1 MKLYPLFCDT
11 LSDVNETVPI
21 TWGVPW
27 KKGEL
32 KNSSEVRLA
41 NDNKKHYQLQSK
53 NLAYW
58 PDGSVKWTKHSAN
71 IPYQS
76 LKNLSLTIQKSPSH
90 LKRSTFIKEISNG
103 WQVRS
108 GRLTC
113 FIPKDGEDWIQDV
126 SIDQKKLIEK
136 GTLILA
142 LEEQNQIN
150 GEVWTRHI
158 VGYSR
163 ITNVSLEE
171 DGQLKSMIKLSGIH
185 QVDGKKIVPF
195 MLRVYFYHE
204 QRFIRY
210 VHTFHIDDNITEK
223 LRIKGIGTKFS
234 NALTGKPYNKQIRVA
249 TEMGWYNEATQLL
262 LSRKHRNSPTYQSQ
276 INGELVREN
285 QENYQIINQANKNA
299 IWNHFRLMQTNEHHY
314 EVLKST
320 GRTGKYIRTMVGSRA
335 RGGMYVG
342 GENGGILLTL
352 KDFWQK
358 HPSSI
363 DVKNLSK
370 DKNDCIVWFWSN
382 QSNAMNLEHYTDQ
395 THVESAYEGFDEL
408 RATATGIANTSEGAI
423 SLFSQQ
429 PSNEELD
436 FYLQMHQNYP
446 LLHCDPIYYEK
457 TQACGAFSAPKLEHP
472 VEIKLEKALDD
483 AINFYLKEIEQR
495 NWYGFWDYGDI
506 MHSYDPVRHQWFY
519 DVGGYAW
526 QNTELVPN
534 LWLWFSFMRKPSE
547 KLFTM
552 AEAMTRHTSEVD
564 QYHFGEYQGFGSRH
578 NVNHWGC
585 GCKEARISMAS
596 LHKYYFYLTGDE
608 RVEEVIDAVKDIDQ
622 KIDELPP
629 MREFYDKKGELT
641 PIRVGPDWAAF
652 LSNWIYQWE
661 KNHLSNYQTYIQNTV
676 KDVQQAPYQLLS
688 GPVFYYQK
696 ENHKLIHMDDGT
708 LGDYHMVIA
717 FGAPQ
722 VWLELDTLLN
732 DEEWRKMVADFG
744 SFYHL
749 TDNEMKERTNG
760 KLQKSMFAWP
770 MFATGLTAYAAWYYQ
785 NDSLAAKVW
794 EILLKDPLLDLNIQQ
809 LNSWKTISESENIS
823 TNGISQWCLNV
834 MMCLKLIR
842 DYLPNQDMQES
853 DKQ

>member
-1 MKLYPLFCDT
+1 MKLYPLFYDT
-11 LSDVNETVPI
+11 LTDVQEAIPI

-27 KKGEL
+27 KKGDL
-32 KNSSEVRLA
+32 KDSSDVVLE
-41 NDNKKHYQLQSK
+41 NDKDQQLEIQSK
-53 NLAYW
+53 NLAFW
-58 PDGSVKWTKHSAN
+58 PDGSVKWSKYSAN

-76 LKNLSLTIQKSPSH
+76 LKDLTLTIQNTPLE
-90 LKRSTFIKEISNG
+90 LKKSTFITEESNG
-103 WQVRS
+103 WQVRAGS
-108 GRLTC
+108 LTC
-113 FIPKDGEDWIQDV
+113 FIPKNGEDWIQHI
-126 SIDQKKLIEK
+126 SIDQVKLIEK

-142 LEEQNQIN
+142 LEEQHQIN
-150 GEVWTRHI
+150 GGNWTRQK
-158 VGYSR
+158 VGYSK
-163 ITNVSLEE
+163 INDVSIEE
-171 DGQLKSMIKLSGIH
+171 NGQLKSMIKLSGVH
-185 QVDGKKIVPF
+185 QVDGKEIVPF
-195 MLRVYFYHE
+195 ILRVYFYHE
-204 QRFIRY
+204 QRFVRY
-210 VHTFHIDDNITEK
+210 VHTFYIDEHLTDK

-234 NALTGKPYNKQIRVA
+234 SVLTGKTYNKHISVA
-249 TEMGWYNEATQLL
+249 TETGWYNEASQLL
-262 LSRKHRNSPTYQSQ
+262 LSRKYRRHQSYAAQ
-276 INGELVREN
+276 INGKVVKENKEN
-285 QENYQIINQANKNA
+285 QEVINQATKNA
-299 IWNHFRLMQTNEHHY
+299 IWDHYQLLQLNENQY
-314 EVLKST
+314 QVLKST
-320 GRTGKYIRTMVGSRA
+320 GRTSRYIRTIIGDRA
-335 RGGMYVG
+335 RGGVFIS
-342 GENGGILLTL
+342 GENGGVLFSL

-363 DVKNLSK
+363 NVKNLSK
-370 DKNDCIVWFWSN
+370 DKNDCLVWFWSN
-382 QSNAMNLEHYTDQ
+382 QANAMNLEHYTDQ

-423 SLFSQQ
+423 SLFTEQ
-429 PSNEELD
+429 PTNKELD
-436 FYLQMHQNYP
+436 FYLHMHQNYH
-446 LLHCDPIYYEK
+446 LLHCDPEYYEETK
-457 TQACGAFSAPKLEHP
+457 ACGSFSAPKWEHP
-472 VEIKLEKALDD
+472 VEVKLEKALDN
-483 AINFYLKEIEQR
+483 AITFYLNEIEQR

-506 MHSYDPVRHQWFY
+506 MHSYDTVRHQWLY

-547 KLFTM
+547 QLFTV

-564 QYHFGEYQGFGSRH
+564 QYHLGKYQGFGSRH

-596 LHKYYFYLTGDE
+596 LHKYYYYLTGDE
-608 RVEEVIDAVKDIDQ
+608 RVEETIHEVKDIDQ

-661 KNHLSNYQTYIQNTV
+661 KNQSTNYQRYIQNTI
-676 KDVQQAPYQLLS
+676 KDVQDAPYQLLS

-696 ENHKLIHMDDGT
+696 DNRKLIHMEDGT

-722 VWLELDTLLN
+722 IWLELDTMLE
-732 DEEWRKMVADFG
+732 DETWRKMVADFG
-744 SFYHL
+744 AFYHL
-749 TDNEMKERTNG
+749 TDEEMKERTNG

-785 NDSLAAKVW
+785 DESLAAKAW
-794 EILLKDPLLDLNIQQ
+794 EILLKDPLFDLKIQEID
-809 LNSWKTISESENIS
+809 SWKTILESENIS
-823 TNGISQWCLNV
+823 TNGMSQWCINV

-842 DYLPNQDMQES
+842 NHLPNSEVQES